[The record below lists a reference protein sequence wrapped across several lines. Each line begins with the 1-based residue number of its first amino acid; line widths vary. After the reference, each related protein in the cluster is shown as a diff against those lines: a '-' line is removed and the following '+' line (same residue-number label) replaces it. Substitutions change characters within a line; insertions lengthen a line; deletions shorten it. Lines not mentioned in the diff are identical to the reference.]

1 LLEKIRALEER
12 LWEAEQTIQAIQNGE
27 VDALVIHKADGER
40 LYTLTGADHG
50 YRVLVESI
58 SEGALLLSSDDSI
71 YYCNRALVEMLG
83 LSIQKIIGKKLDC
96 HVAPEARAQWT
107 ELIEESRRFG
117 TARGEFLMQRSD
129 GTLLPVNISLNCMR
143 IEDFVGVCAVLTD
156 LSEQK
161 QVEKELIRHRTELEL
176 LVDERTVDLA
186 RSNAELQEE
195 ITGRKRM
202 EEELRKSHDE
212 LEIRVRERTAEL
224 VQVNGELLAEI
235 DERKRAERSVKAERQ
250 RFYDVL
256 ETLPVCVCLMTPD
269 YHVLFANRVFREY
282 FGESHGR
289 RCHEYI
295 FEQPKPCEFCESF
308 QVLQTKQPHHW
319 ERTLPD
325 SRIVDVYDFPFTDID
340 GSPLILEM
348 KVDITERRQAEEK
361 IKAYTARLELMNRE
375 LADFAFIASHDLQ
388 EPLRKIQTFGHM
400 LNKRYSN
407 ALGTVGRDFMDR
419 MIKAASR
426 MSDLIRALLD
436 YSRTGTSLLN
446 YMPVSLSEVARQAA
460 SDLEFLI
467 HEARGSVKI
476 DEMPTVEADA
486 ALLRQLLQNMIEN
499 AIKYRK
505 ESEPPRVK
513 IYGIAAGPV
522 CHIFI
527 EDNGIG
533 FDQRYSLEIFKPFE
547 RLHGRNSPYSG
558 TGMGLA
564 ICMKIAARHGGDIT
578 VNSTPG
584 QGATFVV
591 TLPIKQKKGT

>member
-1 LLEKIRALEER
+1 MEKREPTREELLEKIHALEER

-83 LSIQKIIGKKLDC
+83 LSIQKIVGRQLDS
-96 HVAPEARAQWT
+96 HVAPEARAQLS
-107 ELIEESRRFG
+107 ELIAESRRYG
-117 TARGEFLMQRSD
+117 TARGEFPMQRSD
-129 GTLLPVNISLNCMR
+129 GTLLPVNISFDCMR
-143 IEDFVGVCAVLTD
+143 IEDFEGVCAVLTD

-161 QVEKELIRHRTELEL
+161 QVE
-176 LVDERTVDLA
+176 
-186 RSNAELQEE
+186 Q
-195 ITGRKRM
+195 
-202 EEELRKSHDE
+202 
-212 LEIRVRERTAEL
+212 EL
-224 VQVNGELLAEI
+224 VKVNRELLAEI
-235 DERKRAERSVKAERQ
+235 EERKRAERSVKAERQ

-282 FGESHGR
+282 FGESRGR

-295 FEQPKPCEFCESF
+295 FEQPEPCEFCESF
-308 QVLQTKQPHHW
+308 QVLQTNQPHHW

-325 SRIVDVYDFPFTDID
+325 SRIVDVYDFPFTDSD

-348 KVDITERRQAEEK
+348 KIDITERRQAEEK

-400 LNKRYSN
+400 LNKRYSS

-476 DEMPTVEADA
+476 GEMPTVEADA

-513 IYGIAAGPV
+513 IYGNVAGPL
-522 CHIFI
+522 CHIFV

-533 FDQRYSLEIFKPFE
+533 FDERYRREIFKPFE

-584 QGATFVV
+584 RGATFIV
-591 TLPIKQKKGT
+591 TLPIKQKKGI